1 MPSENEGEHIVAAQ
15 SLLGKIESNI
25 LFPLMALM
33 MAVALLVFLW
43 GAYEY
48 VLHADSE
55 EGRSKGQ
62 THMLTGII
70 GLLVMISAY
79 AILSIATG
87 TIGCNIET
95 IGGCGEI

>member
-1 MPSENEGEHIVAAQ
+1 MPSTGEGEHVVAAQ
-15 SLLGKIESNI
+15 NLLARIESII

-33 MAVALLVFLW
+33 IAVALLVFIW

-62 THMLTGII
+62 SHMLTGII

-79 AILSIATG
+79 AILTIATG
-87 TIGCNIET
+87 TFGIDMP
-95 IGGCGEI
+95 